1 MKTIDDIRQEIMN
14 DNIEFTQKGW
24 VPIFKAYKEAKIVL
38 IGQAPGIKTQ
48 LLKDVFRDPSGIR
61 LRDYLGVDEAIFY
74 DSHKIAV
81 LPMDFYFPGKAKTG
95 DNPPRKDFVKKW
107 HPQLLEAM
115 PNVELI
121 ILIGMYAIKYYLK
134 DDMKKNLTETVK
146 NYDAYLPQYF
156 PIPHPSPLNQR
167 WEAKNPWYKSE
178 VVPKLKE
185 AVALSLK

>member
-1 MKTIDDIRQEIMN
+1 MKTIDDIRQEIMD
-14 DNIEFTQKGW
+14 DNMEFTEKGW

-95 DNPPRKDFVKKW
+95 DNPPRKDFAKKW
-107 HPQLLEAM
+107 HPQLFEAM

-121 ILIGMYAIKYYLK
+121 ILIGMYAIKHYLK